1 MRQRI
6 IYIALLLLL
15 AAGTANAQRYG
26 RANWWNTPPEK
37 WQFFAGADVA
47 FPETGMK
54 NLAYGINV
62 GYVKNFGGYAHIL
75 FNGSPK
81 VKDNKFGVTSTY
93 DMADYYFMTNKYAH
107 TYQAIMAGGM
117 LRLWCPL
124 YLHVGAGYVREQ
136 IAYQHMNGDW
146 ITIGEASERDYD
158 GYDSDGIGIEAGLSL
173 RINNILIN
181 SNVILAYGGFVP
193 SFGLSYCF

>member
-15 AAGTANAQRYG
+15 VAGTANAQRYG
-26 RANWWNTPPEK
+26 RATWWNTPPEK

-81 VKDNKFGVTSTY
+81 VKEKESGMYSHRGAYNLPY
-93 DMADYYFMTNKYAH
+93 DYFLTGKYAH

-117 LRLWCPL
+117 LRLWCPI

-136 IAYQHMNGDW
+136 IAVEHLSGEYITLSGDKDADKW
-146 ITIGEASERDYD
+146 DFDDIGV
-158 GYDSDGIGIEAGLSL
+158 EAGLSL
-173 RINNILIN
+173 RINNLLIN
-181 SNVILAYGGFVP
+181 TNVILTESFTP
-193 SFGLSYCF
+193 SIGLSYCF